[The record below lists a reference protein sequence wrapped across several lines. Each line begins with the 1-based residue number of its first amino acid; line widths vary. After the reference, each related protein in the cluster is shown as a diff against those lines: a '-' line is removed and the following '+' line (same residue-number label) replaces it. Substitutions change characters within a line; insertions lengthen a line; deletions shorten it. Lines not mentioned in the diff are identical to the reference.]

1 MFSETKFL
9 AFYQR
14 QQQSG
19 LSVRE
24 FCSNEGIATSTFYY
38 WYKKLR
44 IQGAKQKFIPL
55 MVKSSPLASHHGYD
69 KPQPSSQVGRNF
81 EDNLLLEVVYPNGTR
96 LRISQDLDLD
106 HLRTLV
112 CLLD

>member
-1 MFSETKFL
+1 MFSESKFL
-9 AFYQR
+9 AFYRR
-14 QQQSG
+14 QQESR

-38 WYKKLR
+38 WHKKLR
-44 IQGAKQKFIPL
+44 IRETNQKFIPL
-55 MVKSSPLASHHGYD
+55 VVKSSPLASHRGYD
-69 KPQPSSQVGRNF
+69 KPQPSTQVGSNF

-96 LRISQDLDLD
+96 LRISQDLDID

>member
-1 MFSETKFL
+1 MFSESKFL
-9 AFYQR
+9 AFYRR
-14 QQQSG
+14 QQESG

-44 IQGAKQKFIPL
+44 IHRAKQNFIPL
-55 MVKSSPLASHHGYD
+55 VVKSSPPASHHSYN
-69 KPQPSSQVGRNF
+69 KNQPSVQEDTNVK
-81 EDNLLLEVVYPNGTR
+81 DNLLLEVVYPNGTR
-96 LRISQDLDLD
+96 LRITQDLDLD

>member
-1 MFSETKFL
+1 MLSESKFL
-9 AFYQR
+9 AFYRR
-14 QQQSG
+14 QHESG

-44 IQGAKQKFIPL
+44 VKGTNKNFIPL
-55 MVKSSPLASHHGYD
+55 VVKPASPASHHSYN
-69 KPQPSSQVGRNF
+69 KNQPSVQEDRNI

-96 LRISQDLDLD
+96 LRITQDLDLD